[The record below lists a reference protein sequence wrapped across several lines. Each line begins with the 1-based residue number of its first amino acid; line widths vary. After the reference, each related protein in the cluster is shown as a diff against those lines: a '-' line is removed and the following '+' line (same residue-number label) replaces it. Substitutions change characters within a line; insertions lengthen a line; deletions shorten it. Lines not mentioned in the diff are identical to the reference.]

1 MKAPQIQAQSTRF
14 LLYGIWCHL
23 SIRRRIQLGLLLILV
38 IFSAGAELA
47 SLGLSLPFLAALS
60 APEHL
65 LRQPII
71 KPVMQSLG
79 LTALDQIVLP
89 TAALFAIAVVL
100 SSLVRLANLRING
113 QLAASI
119 GSELSCEAYRRTL
132 YRPYCVHLERNSS
145 TVITAV
151 TSYSAGSVIAFSAL
165 LDLVAAMVV
174 SVGLYVGLLLMDWS
188 IALISAGVFGAVY
201 VFLGITARRELLQ
214 NSSRI
219 AVAAQRQVKVLQ
231 EGLGAIRDVLM
242 DRCQPTY
249 LGIYRAVDHPM
260 RQLQVKNEFLGLF
273 PRYAVEAVGMVLI
286 AVLGALLVL
295 QRGSGTMVI
304 PLLGGL
310 ALGAQR
316 LLPPLQQIY
325 FCWAQLNRRNADLAG
340 LLSMLEQEIPVEV
353 LITQPWQFNHS
364 ICLEDVSFSYG
375 LDRPQ
380 VLHGLDLK
388 IDRGTRIGI
397 VGSTGSG
404 KSTLVDI
411 MMGLLI
417 PSKGKLL
424 VDGFNIFDQ
433 EHPDWLP
440 KWQLAIAHVPQNI
453 YLADGSIAENIA
465 FGIPK
470 SDIDFQRVRSAAEQ
484 AQIANFIESSPDGYA
499 TFVGERGIR
508 LSGGQRQR
516 IGIARAL
523 YKQAQILVFDEA
535 TSALDG
541 VTEAALIQ
549 SINELSPQLTI
560 IMIAHRLSTLQNC
573 DRIIEIKNRAVVETF
588 PNDLNFSNSVVF

>member
-1 MKAPQIQAQSTRF
+1 MKTPELQLQSTRF
-14 LLYGIWCHL
+14 LMCGIWGYL
-23 SIRRRIQLGLLLILV
+23 SIRRRIQLGLLLVLV
-38 IFSAGAELA
+38 IASAGAELA
-47 SLGLSLPFLAALS
+47 SLGLALPFLAALS

-71 KPVMQSLG
+71 KSLVQSLG
-79 LTALDQIVLP
+79 YTNPVQIVFP
-89 TAALFAIAVVL
+89 TAAAFAIAAVL
-100 SSLVRLANLRING
+100 AALIRLVNLRING
-113 QLAASI
+113 QLAASV

-132 YRPYCVHLERNSS
+132 YQPYYVHLGRNSS

-151 TSYSAGSVIAFSAL
+151 TNYSAGSVVAFSAL
-165 LDLVAAMVV
+165 LDLVTALVV
-174 SVGLYVGLLLMDWS
+174 SLGLLTGLLLIDWPM
-188 IALISAGVFGAVY
+188 ALASAGIFGLAY
-201 VFLGITARRELLQ
+201 VLLGITARRELLQ

-219 AVAAQRQVKVLQ
+219 ALAAQRQIKALQ

-242 DRCQPTY
+242 GGCQPTY
-249 LGIYRAVDHPM
+249 MGIYRAVDHPM

-273 PRYAVEAVGMVLI
+273 PRYLLEAVGMVVI
-286 AVLGALLVL
+286 ALFGALLVM
-295 QRGSGTMVI
+295 QRGSATMVI

-325 FCWAQLNRRNADLAG
+325 FCWSQLNRRNADLAG
-340 LLSMLEQEIPVEV
+340 LLSMLEQAVPVEFHV
-353 LITQPWQFNHS
+353 MQPWKFKYS
-364 ICLEDVSFSYG
+364 IRLEEVSFGYG
-375 LDRPQ
+375 LDQPH
-380 VLHGLDLK
+380 VLHGLNMEIK
-388 IDRGTRIGI
+388 RGTRIGI

-417 PSKGKLL
+417 PSTGKLL
-424 VDGFNIFDQ
+424 VDGLDIH
-433 EHPDWLP
+433 ELTHPDWLP
-440 KWQLAIAHVPQNI
+440 TWQLAIAHVPQNI
-453 YLADGSIAENIA
+453 YLADCSIAENIA

-470 SDIDFQRVRSAAEQ
+470 KDINTTRLRVAAEQ

-523 YKQAQILVFDEA
+523 YKQAQILVFDES
-535 TSALDG
+535 TSALDDA
-541 VTEAALIQ
+541 TEQALIQ
-549 SINELSPQLTI
+549 SIDKLSAQLTV
-560 IMIAHRLSTLQNC
+560 IMIAHRVSTLECC
-573 DRIIEIKNRAVVETF
+573 DRIVHLT
-588 PNDLNFSNSVVF
+588 D